1 MMTTMTA
8 WMMTIVL
15 HAVISVCLP
24 INARMYVQGLVAPP
38 VVNETVVSGTE
49 VRISWV
55 ITESNF
61 TAAAFR
67 IYYEASERQE
77 SVTRTLD
84 GGLRSVT
91 LHHLYPVT
99 TYKFLMVTIAE
110 SGLFSNASESVE
122 FTTADPEET
131 GRVRVDTY
139 GLRPEEVIF
148 ILIVVAVWIV
158 AMVLFY
164 KQWDSIRILQP
175 NEPRYKHNPKNLE
188 SIRIVKRPQDSVI
201 YKNYSRKLSI
211 TMDEREKRRLQ
222 RMNTEPVLPSV
233 SRLSALPTI
242 HMEEATTEM

>member
-1 MMTTMTA
+1 WQPKDRTSIFTFLRKLT
-8 WMMTIVL
+8 L
-15 HAVISVCLP
+15 ISSL
-24 INARMYVQGLVAPP
+24 GSVAPP
-38 VVNETVVSGTE
+38 FVNETIVTGTE
-49 VRISWV
+49 VRISWLIEDTHLN
-55 ITESNF
+55 ITS
-61 TAAAFR
+61 FR
-67 IYYEASERQE
+67 ISYEALDHQE
-77 SVTRTLD
+77 SVTRVLD
-84 GGLRSVT
+84 GSLRSVT
-91 LHHLYPVT
+91 LRHLYPLT
-99 TYKFLMVTIAE
+99 KYSFLMVTIAD

-122 FTTADPEET
+122 FTTTADPEEAN
-131 GRVRVDTY
+131 RVRVHSY
-139 GLRPEEVIF
+139 ELRPEEVIF

-175 NEPRYKHNPKNLE
+175 MEPRYKHNPKNLE

-233 SRLSALPTI
+233 ARLSALPTI

>member
-1 MMTTMTA
+1 MEAFNFFSKFDWLFA
-8 WMMTIVL
+8 W
-15 HAVISVCLP
+15 CFP
-24 INARMYVQGLVAPP
+24 IIDNFVKITYLIQYWVDVNDSLRRWIIIFLNITNIHLLV
-38 VVNETVVSGTE
+38 S
-49 VRISWV
+49 
-55 ITESNF
+55 
-61 TAAAFR
+61 
-67 IYYEASERQE
+67 
-77 SVTRTLD
+77 
-84 GGLRSVT
+84 
-91 LHHLYPVT
+91 
-99 TYKFLMVTIAE
+99 
-110 SGLFSNASESVE
+110 
-122 FTTADPEET
+122 EET

-139 GLRPEEVIF
+139 VLRPEEVIF

-242 HMEEATTEM
+242 HMEEATTEMWRHFLFR